1 MFPVLFSIG
10 NLTVSSFGVFL
21 ALAFLFAVFLV
32 WRLARAWDL
41 DEEKILDLTLLTF
54 FGGLLFARA
63 HFILENFPLFGTS
76 FLKWILITKYP
87 GFSFWGS
94 LLGGILTLAIFTRRF
109 KLDFWKVSDIAAVG
123 LLGGL
128 ILGDIGCLLG
138 GCGVGLPSKLFI
150 AVTLVGVLGKRFP
163 TQVLEV
169 LLLALVLVKIWQKA
183 THFHKSGTIF
193 AVSLI
198 SLGVIKVFTSSL
210 RPYELKSYLFSFL
223 TIFFGSLIYYRLTK
237 RKFLNDV
244 VNICLF
250 LVGLLRDNQVRKS
263 VFITLQKNW
272 YNQKVAIFWKLRSFN
287 KAAGV
292 FLKKLN
298 VKISHKNA

>member
-1 MFPVLFSIG
+1 MFPVLISAG

-21 ALAFLFAVFLV
+21 ALAFLFAAFLV

-54 FGGLLFARA
+54 FGGLLFGRA
-63 HFILENFPLFGTS
+63 HFILENFSLFGVS

-94 LLGGILTLAIFTRRF
+94 LLGGILTLLIFSKKF

-138 GCGVGLPSKLFI
+138 GCSVGLPSKLFI
-150 AVTLVGVLGKRFP
+150 AVSLVGVLGKRFP
-163 TQVLEV
+163 TQALEA
-169 LLLALVLVKIWQKA
+169 LLLVLVLVKIWQKA

-198 SLGVIKVFTSSL
+198 SLGVIKLFTSFL
-210 RPYELKSYLFSFL
+210 RPFDLKSYLFSFL
-223 TIFFGSLIYYRLTK
+223 TIFLGSFIYYRLTK
-237 RKFLNDV
+237 RHLLNDV
-244 VNICLF
+244 KSLSLF
-250 LVGLLRDNQVRKS
+250 LVGFVRDSKVRKS
-263 VFITLQKNW
+263 VFITLKKSW
-272 YNQKVAIFWKLRSFN
+272 YNQKVAIFWRLRSF
-287 KAAGV
+287 KKWGGI

>member
-1 MFPVLFSIG
+1 MFPVLFSVG

-21 ALAFLFAVFLV
+21 ALAFLYAAFLV

-54 FGGLLFARA
+54 FGGLLFARG
-63 HFILENFPLFGTS
+63 HFILENFSLFGVS

-94 LLGGILTLAIFTRRF
+94 LLGGILTLLIFTKRF

-138 GCGVGLPSKLFI
+138 GCSVGSPSKLFI
-150 AVTLVGVLGKRFP
+150 AVTLVGVIGKRFP
-163 TQVLEV
+163 TQALEA

-198 SLGVIKVFTSSL
+198 SLGVIRVFTSLL
-210 RPYELKSYLFSFL
+210 RPYDLKSYFFSFL
-223 TIFFGSLIYYRLTK
+223 IVFLGSLIYYRLTE
-237 RKFLNDV
+237 RGFLNDV
-244 VNICLF
+244 ANLCLF
-250 LVGLLRDNQVRKS
+250 LIGLIRDGQIRKS
-263 VFITLQKNW
+263 VFITLQKSW
-272 YNQKVAIFWKLRSFN
+272 YNQKVAIVWQLRSFKKIGGN
-287 KAAGV
+287 

-298 VKISHKNA
+298 VKVSHKNA

>member
-1 MFPVLFSIG
+1 MALG
-10 NLTVSSFGVFL
+10 FL
-21 ALAFLFAVFLV
+21 YGVFLV

-54 FGGLLFARA
+54 IGGLLFARA
-63 HFILENFPLFGTS
+63 HFILENFSLFGIS

-94 LLGGILTLAIFTRRF
+94 LLGGILTLLIFTKKF
-109 KLDFWKVSDIAAVG
+109 KLDFWKVSDIATVG

-138 GCGVGLPSKLFI
+138 GCSVGSPSKLFI
-150 AVTLVGVLGKRFP
+150 AVTLVGVIGKRFP
-163 TQVLEV
+163 TQVLEA

-198 SLGVIKVFTSSL
+198 SLGTIRVFTSTL
-210 RPYELKSYLFSFL
+210 RPFDLKSYFFSFL
-223 TIFFGSLIYYRLTK
+223 IIFLGSLIYYRLTK
-237 RKFLNDV
+237 RGFLNDV
-244 VNICLF
+244 KSLCLF
-250 LVGLLRDNQVRKS
+250 LVDLVRDSQVRKS
-263 VFITLQKNW
+263 VFINLQKNW
-272 YNQKVAIFWKLRSFN
+272 YNQKVAMEWKLRSFK

-298 VKISHKNA
+298 VKVSHKNA